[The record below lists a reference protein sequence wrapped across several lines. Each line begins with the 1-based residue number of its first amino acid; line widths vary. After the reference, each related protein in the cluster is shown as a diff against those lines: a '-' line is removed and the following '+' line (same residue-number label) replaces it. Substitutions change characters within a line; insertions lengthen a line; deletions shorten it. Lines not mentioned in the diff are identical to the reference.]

1 MVIEINSNKLCNE
14 RQTIDLT
21 NNRVLTLV
29 GENGCGKSSILEEI
43 FKQSVQLNDKTVV
56 CFSSG
61 QNETYST
68 IYLPYI
74 SNARNIVRK
83 KDDADILGLDDIKTF
98 FFSYDWSKLLVF
110 FASILKKDGLTH
122 NFLKEK
128 YIDINE
134 HNEDIS
140 SLLSFSIEV
149 GQVYINAIAE
159 ALKKEET
166 DFEIPTLRKTK
177 FHQILEKLVTSKISA
192 DYEFDNTLRNSRVE
206 INGSDVIQIFGR
218 NKTDIFSFFSVATA
232 NDYFIDIKETELKFK
247 NALSIKELS
256 DGEFQLLAI
265 YSIIDLFDSANTLFL
280 LDEIDSHL
288 YYKNIVNVWRTL
300 NQINGKLITTSHI
313 SDSLV
318 QNNYTSLKIVEKGK
332 IVSDCIA
339 NELVDRL
346 KNLSNSNE
354 YYYKIASKISFIALV
369 EDESD
374 WIIFKELA
382 KIKLG
387 QNYDEIKINKIQ
399 IIKCSS
405 GYSSQSERL
414 GKAKVNWVENFIKV
428 NSSFD
433 TQSIFLICDRD
444 DFTINDFHLNGVEII
459 GAHRYRKDF
468 GERNKSKAY
477 LLAWKRKQIENYLLS
492 FSMLS
497 NQGKLA
503 DINIELAAPYQLIA
517 NNPMDIRQVQ
527 DLEIK
532 SKIQTI
538 YVNNG
543 QFRTANNP
551 EGVDF
556 NLLKSAI
563 SQVPATEISEDI
575 ENMYNFIV
583 SKIN

>member
-177 FHQILEKLVTSKISA
+177 FHQTLEKLVTSKISA

-332 IVSDCIA
+332 VVSDCIA

>member
-1 MVIEINSNKLCNE
+1 MVIEINSNKLCTE

-140 SLLSFSIEV
+140 SLLSFSFEV

-318 QNNYTSLKIVEKGK
+318 QNNYNSLKIVEKGK

-551 EGVDF
+551 EGVDL

>member
-61 QNETYST
+61 QNETYSS

-98 FFSYDWSKLLVF
+98 FFSYDWSKLLIF

-122 NFLKEK
+122 NFLKDK
-128 YIDINE
+128 YVDINE

-192 DYEFDNTLRNSRVE
+192 DYEFDNSLRKSRVE
-206 INGSDVIQIFGR
+206 INGNDVIQIFGR
-218 NKTDIFSFFSVATA
+218 NKTEIFSFFSIATA
-232 NDYFIDIKETELKFK
+232 NDYFIDIKETELIFK
-247 NALSIKELS
+247 NSLSIKELS

-288 YYKNIVNVWRTL
+288 YYKNIVNVWKTL
-300 NQINGKLITTSHI
+300 NQISGKLITTSHI

-318 QNNYTSLKIVEKGK
+318 QNNYSSLKIVERGK

-346 KNLSNSNE
+346 RNLSNSNE
-354 YYYKIASKISFIALV
+354 YYFKIASKISYIALV

-387 QNYDEIKINKIQ
+387 QNYDEIKIDKIQ

-405 GYSSQSERL
+405 GYSSRSERL
-414 GKAKVNWVENFIKV
+414 GNAKVNWVESFVKI
-428 NSSFD
+428 NSSFE

-444 DFTINDFHLNGVEII
+444 EFTINDFHQNGVEII
-459 GAHRYRKDF
+459 GVNKYRKDF
-468 GERNKSKAY
+468 GARNRSKAY

-503 DINIELAAPYQLIA
+503 DINIELATPYQLIA

-538 YVNNG
+538 YVNNS

-563 SQVPATEISEDI
+563 SQVPATEISADI
-575 ENMYNFIV
+575 ENMYYFIV

>member
-14 RQTIDLT
+14 RQRIDLT
-21 NNRVLTLV
+21 NSRVLTLV

-43 FKQSVQLNDKTVV
+43 FKQSILLNDKTVV

-98 FFSYDWSKLLVF
+98 FFSYEWSKLLVF
-110 FASILKKDGLTH
+110 FASILKKEGLTH

-128 YIDINE
+128 YIEINE
-134 HNEDIS
+134 HNEDAS
-140 SLLSFSIEV
+140 SLFSFSVEI

-166 DFEIPTLRKTK
+166 DFEVPTLRKTK
-177 FHQILEKLVTSKISA
+177 FHQILEKLVTNKISA
-192 DYEFDNTLRNSRVE
+192 DYEFDNSLRKSSVE
-206 INGSDVIQIFGR
+206 INGNDVIQIFGR
-218 NKTDIFSFFSVATA
+218 NKNEIISFFSIASA
-232 NDYFIDIKETELKFK
+232 NNYFIDIKETELKFK

-265 YSIIDLFDSANTLFL
+265 YSIIDLFDSASTLFL

-300 NQINGKLITTSHI
+300 NQISGKLITTSHI

-318 QNNYTSLKIVEKGK
+318 QNNYSSLKIVEKGK
-332 IVSDCIA
+332 IVYDCIA

-346 KNLSNSNE
+346 RNLSNSNE
-354 YYYKIASKISFIALV
+354 YYYKIASKISYIALV

-387 QNYDEIKINKIQ
+387 QNYNEIKINKIQ

-428 NSSFD
+428 NSSFE

-444 DFTINDFHLNGVEII
+444 DFTLNDFHNNGVEII
-459 GAHRYRKDF
+459 GAHIYRRAF
-468 GERNKSKAY
+468 GESNRSKAY

-503 DINIELAAPYQLIA
+503 DINIELASPYQLTA
-517 NNPMDIRQVQ
+517 DNPMDTRHIQ

-532 SKIQTI
+532 TKIQTL

-543 QFRTANNP
+543 QFITANNP
-551 EGVDF
+551 KGVDL
-556 NLLKSAI
+556 NILKSTI
-563 SQVPATEISEDI
+563 SQVPASEISADI
-575 ENMYNFIV
+575 ENMYNFII
-583 SKIN
+583 SRIN

>member
-1 MVIEINSNKLCNE
+1 MIIDINSNKLCSE
-14 RQTIDLT
+14 SQRIDLT
-21 NNRVLTLV
+21 QNKVLTLV

-43 FKQSVQLNDKTVV
+43 FKQSIQINDKTVV

-61 QNETYST
+61 QNETYSN

-98 FFSYDWSKLLVF
+98 FFSYEWSKLLVF

-128 YIDINE
+128 YIDTNE
-134 HNEDIS
+134 HNEDVS
-140 SLLSFSIEV
+140 SLFSFSVEV
-149 GQVYINAIAE
+149 GQVYINAISE

-166 DFEIPTLRKTK
+166 DFEVPTLRKTK
-177 FHQILEKLVTSKISA
+177 FHQILEKLVNNKISA
-192 DYEFDNTLRNSRVE
+192 GYEFDKFLRKSKVE
-206 INGSDVIQIFGR
+206 LNGNDVIQIFGR
-218 NKTDIFSFFSVATA
+218 NKTEIFSFFSIASA
-232 NDYFIDIKETELKFK
+232 NDYFIDIKETELIFK
-247 NALSIKELS
+247 NRLSIKELS

-265 YSIIDLFDSANTLFL
+265 YSIIDLFDSASTLFL

-300 NQINGKLITTSHI
+300 NQIDGRLITTSHI

-318 QNNYTSLKIVEKGK
+318 QNNYSSLKIVERGK

-354 YYYKIASKISFIALV
+354 YYYKIASKISYIALV

-387 QNYDEIKINKIQ
+387 QNYDELKIIKIQ

-414 GKAKVNWVENFIKV
+414 GKSKVNWVENFIKV
-428 NSSFD
+428 NSSFE
-433 TQSIFLICDRD
+433 TQSIFLVCDRD
-444 DFTINDFHLNGVEII
+444 DFTINDFHQNGVEII
-459 GAHRYRKDF
+459 GTHRFRKDF
-468 GERNKSKAY
+468 GERNRSKAY

-492 FSMLS
+492 FTMLS

-503 DINIELAAPYQLIA
+503 DINIELAAPYQLVA
-517 NNPMDIRQVQ
+517 NNPMDIRQIR

-532 SKIQTI
+532 SKIQTV

-543 QFRTANNP
+543 QIITANNP

-556 NLLKSAI
+556 NQLKMAI
-563 SQVPATEISEDI
+563 SQVPASEISEDI
-575 ENMYNFIV
+575 EKMYNFIV
-583 SKIN
+583 SKIK

>member
-1 MVIEINSNKLCNE
+1 MVIEINSNKLCTE

-43 FKQSVQLNDKTVV
+43 FRQSVQLNDKTVV

-318 QNNYTSLKIVEKGK
+318 QNNYNSLKIVEKGK

-551 EGVDF
+551 EGVDL

>member
-1 MVIEINSNKLCNE
+1 MVIEINSNKLCTE

-318 QNNYTSLKIVEKGK
+318 QNNYNSLKIVEKGK

-551 EGVDF
+551 EGVDL